1 MYNQVTKNK
10 LIFFFLFLLS
20 LIIILLIPLLILL
33 LTQKTKIE
41 NQFNNLKLCNIEVPK
56 LGNILVYIGKGTDK
70 ISTNNLLYALKIFSD
85 EFVIITSDNFNNISS
100 KIDLIIIPSGGLN
113 KMLLSIAQRNN
124 LIKFVENGKN
134 LLCFGNNC
142 FPVLDLNITCF
153 SSFDINDTAR
163 GQVLLKFSY
172 GLFQECYCNGV
183 SLCNKLISF
192 NNAPIFKK
200 LRQNK
205 MPIKA
210 SNPINLVFYQ
220 SGVPLNYPDLNF
232 GTGYAAIVSNTY
244 GDGKIIMCAPEPYNL
259 LNITLEISN
268 KEPMGLFRGLI
279 LYSLS
284 S

>member
-1 MYNQVTKNK
+1 MYT
-10 LIFFFLFLLS
+10 
-20 LIIILLIPLLILL
+20 LIIYFIISVIIIITLFILL
-33 LTQKTKIE
+33 LTQKPIIQ

-70 ISTNNLLYALKIFSD
+70 ISTNNLLYALNIFSNK
-85 EFVIITSDNFNNISS
+85 FVITTSDNFNNISS
-100 KIDLIIIPSGGLN
+100 KIDLILIPSGGLN

-142 FPVLDLNITCF
+142 FSLLNLNITCF
-153 SSFDINDTAR
+153 SSFYLDDTAR

-192 NNAPIFKK
+192 NNAPIFKN
-200 LRQNK
+200 LGQNK

-220 SGVPLNYPDLNF
+220 SGVPLTYPDLNF

-279 LYSLS
+279 LYSLAS
-284 S
+284 